1 MSGSRRG
8 SPNKSMVGF
17 TLAGGRYAVPI
28 EEVREIMH
36 PSPLTNLP
44 KAPRTVAGVVDH
56 RGEVVVVVDLR
67 THFELREPVRPG
79 REKWILLRRSG
90 VALVVDNVTDVFG
103 SASID
108 YRPAPPVRGEA
119 QRGILGVITRDQSMP
134 APTDNTLVF
143 VVDTRTFEELS
154 ESLRASIHPTGRL
167 VS

>member
-17 TLAGGRYAVPI
+17 TLAGGKYAVPI

-36 PSPLTNLP
+36 PSLLTNLP

-56 RGEVVVVVDLR
+56 RGEVIVVVDLR
-67 THFELREPVRPG
+67 THFDLSEPPRPT

-103 SASID
+103 SSNID
-108 YRPAPPVRGEA
+108 FRPAPPVRGEA
-119 QRGILGVITRDQSMP
+119 QRGILGVITREQGV
-134 APTDNTLVF
+134 AVGEQVLAF
-143 VVDTRTFEELS
+143 VVDARTFEELS
-154 ESLRASIHPTGRL
+154 ESLR
-167 VS
+167 VSVQPAGSVES

>member
-1 MSGSRRG
+1 MSGTRRG
-8 SPNKSMVGF
+8 STNKSMVGF
-17 TLAGGRYAVPI
+17 TLAGGRYAVAI

-44 KAPRTVAGVVDH
+44 KAPRPIAGVVDH

-67 THFELREPVRPG
+67 MHFDLREPPRPA

-90 VALVVDNVTDVFG
+90 VALVVDHVTDVFG
-103 SASID
+103 SQSED

-119 QRGILGVITRDQSMP
+119 QRGILGVITRDES
-134 APTDNTLVF
+134 THRVDNTLVF
-143 VVDTRTFEELS
+143 VVDVRAFEEIS
-154 ESLRASIHPTGRL
+154 ESLRVSINPTGRE

>member
-17 TLAGGRYAVPI
+17 SLAGGKYAVAI

-36 PSPLTNLP
+36 PSALTNLP
-44 KAPRTVAGVVDH
+44 KAPPTVAGVVDH
-56 RGEVVVVVDLR
+56 RGEVIVVVDLR
-67 THFELREPVRPG
+67 THFDLQEPPRPS

-103 SASID
+103 SSSID
-108 YRPAPPVRGEA
+108 FRPAPPVRGEA
-119 QRGILGVITRDQSMP
+119 QRGILGVITREQGVGADEQ
-134 APTDNTLVF
+134 TLAF

-154 ESLRASIHPTGRL
+154 ESLRVSVQPTGR
-167 VS
+167 VG